1 MKNLLYIVLF
11 FSQIVFAQDAFK
23 EGNQLYA
30 QKKYAEAVQ
39 AYEGIIENGKESA
52 EVYFNLGNAYYQ
64 LKKVGPAI
72 YNYEK
77 ALQLNPGDK
86 DILVNL
92 GFAQKLAVD
101 DIKAMPR
108 TGISKLMYNWAGN
121 FHYDSWAWVAVV
133 FAFLSVLLFIGYYF
147 TVKSASKQGFFCGM
161 IISLLFMVVCIG
173 FAFFVRV
180 EAAGERPAI
189 VFAKSVTLKETPD
202 DGASDGFTIHEG
214 AKIYVVQEKGD
225 KVKVQ
230 LADDTA
236 GWLEKSNIKELR

>member
-11 FSQIVFAQDAFK
+11 FSQIVFSQDAFD
-23 EGNQLYA
+23 EGNQLYV

-39 AYEGIIENGKESA
+39 QYESILKGGEESA

-77 ALQLNPGDK
+77 ALQLNPGDR

-108 TGISKLMYNWAGN
+108 TGISKLVYNWAGN
-121 FHYDSWAWVAVV
+121 FHYDSWAWAAVA
-133 FAFLSVLLFIGYYF
+133 FAFVSVLLFIGYYF
-147 TVKSASKQGFFCGM
+147 TVKPASKQGFFGGM
-161 IISLLFMVVCIG
+161 IVALLLMIICTG
-173 FAFFVRV
+173 FAFFVRS

-189 VFAKSVTLKETPD
+189 VFAKSVTLKETPES
-202 DGASDGFTIHEG
+202 GAADGFSIHEG
-214 AKIYVVQEKGD
+214 AKVYVVQEKGD

-236 GWLEKSNIKELR
+236 GWLDKNTIKEL